1 MVQGTLTATSGVPS
15 ILRLYDKNPFSRSLA
30 RSLAAT
36 LLRKGQKACRVP
48 GWQVAGCDVR
58 HTS

>member
-48 GWQVAGCDVR
+48 G
-58 HTS
+58 